1 MLKPALVLTLFVTL
15 SESFRAPARAPITA
29 NFFAQLTAPKGLP
42 KNYAQVYS
50 QAIAGVSAALDKRER
65 GVEVDFPPIE
75 ENYGRGDGSA
85 STQRRVDTANN
96 VFVGKLVPALSL
108 GRKVVVLG
116 GGRSFGGRGI
126 ADPAARAEA
135 ERADVCVVV
144 APALD
149 GEWRVVEQLVA
160 LPGGK
165 PAVVVVNGLAQN
177 GILPHAYFY
186 RPMTARSVRTGAVV
200 RRYPGEYEAFNLAGV
215 KAPVAV
221 PLAQQGN
228 RRLPNTGEAQMY
240 LFEKS

>member
-1 MLKPALVLTLFVTL
+1 MLKPALVLTLFVAL

-228 RRLPNTGEAQMY
+228 RRLPNTGAAQMY